1 MCSSL
6 QMKQSMDLETK
17 VLFSEARIAEWYDR
31 YYGKVY
37 VSFSGGKDS
46 TVLLDLVRRQYP
58 EVPAVFVD
66 TGLEF
71 PEVRDFVRS
80 IKNVIWLKPKKNFKQ
95 VIDTYGYPVIS
106 KNQSRYLSDLKNPT
120 NRNIKTRE
128 TRLNGSIWNGKKTN
142 TGKLSNKY
150 KFLID
155 APFKISDK
163 CCDVMKKQPIIRFEK
178 ESQLKPFIGVMA
190 SDSKQRERSYY
201 SNGCNAFELAKPQSR
216 PLMFWNDSDIW
227 SYIEQNNV
235 SYSDIYNK
243 GYERTGCVFCMY
255 GMVNEKVNRFETLKE
270 THPNIYKYC
279 MEKLG
284 LGMVMNFI
292 NNGLDGGN

>member
-1 MCSSL
+1 
-6 QMKQSMDLETK
+6 MKQSMDLETK

>member
-1 MCSSL
+1 
-6 QMKQSMDLETK
+6 MDLETK

>member
-1 MCSSL
+1 
-6 QMKQSMDLETK
+6 
-17 VLFSEARIAEWYDR
+17 
-31 YYGKVY
+31 
-37 VSFSGGKDS
+37 
-46 TVLLDLVRRQYP
+46 
-58 EVPAVFVD
+58 
-66 TGLEF
+66 
-71 PEVRDFVRS
+71 
-80 IKNVIWLKPKKNFKQ
+80 
-95 VIDTYGYPVIS
+95 
-106 KNQSRYLSDLKNPT
+106 
-120 NRNIKTRE
+120 
-128 TRLNGSIWNGKKTN
+128 
-142 TGKLSNKY
+142 
-150 KFLID
+150 
-155 APFKISDK
+155 
-163 CCDVMKKQPIIRFEK
+163 
-178 ESQLKPFIGVMA
+178 LKPFIGVMA